1 MAFKNPFQFKRC
13 CDSMFWGC
21 PRRVGSLLCQKHFP
35 ALKEKKKKDLEKRC
49 QRFPP
54 PSPGIRAGGA
64 LPAPETVGQHQAPR
78 CPKRSLRAPQPQA
91 QPGPPTGAPGG
102 AEPAPL
108 PACGIGCAGRRRQRA
123 ERRNRS
129 SPVGAGRA
137 AGIPRDGAA
146 RGARGSRCGS
156 VGESIA
162 GSEGGRAALLGALEE
177 GELDGDFSLFLVWRA
192 AVYQGVGKARDVWA
206 QFLNNGRAPYEWKVT
221 FGADI
226 APSGRAVRGCAA
238 VVGSLNGGSA
248 AGSGTR
254 GCRLDPICSVVEK
267 Q

>member
-1 MAFKNPFQFKRC
+1 MSEVSPSLPRHKGR
-13 CDSMFWGC
+13 GC
-21 PRRVGSLLCQKHFP
+21 SASPRNGGTTSGS
-35 ALKEKKKKDLEKRC
+35 
-49 QRFPP
+49 
-54 PSPGIRAGGA
+54 A
-64 LPAPETVGQHQAPR
+64 LPE
-78 CPKRSLRAPQPQA
+78 A

-192 AVYQGVGKARDVWA
+192 AVYRGAGKARDVWA